1 MTMNNIELP
10 YEVRTAW
17 CHAALV
23 LSKKLAIGSTQAN
36 DELRKLLK
44 EFGSIENIYQYF
56 FSMVPVDPD
65 VEKEVNK
72 AFSKVDFKFNVITCM
87 DDNYPSSMN
96 NVKGTPPI
104 LYCQGNTSIFDLEKS
119 IAFVGT
125 RELTESSHILSARN
139 AIKRISLAGYE
150 VIVSGLA
157 SGSDTLGHRSA
168 IENGMKTIAVL
179 GTPLNMYYPKENKEL
194 QIEIAQNNLV
204 VTEYPIGIRSFG
216 AFFANRNLTT
226 VTLSN
231 MGIIVARAGDK
242 SGTQHAIRHC
252 VNQGK
257 PVYILENNIFESE
270 YKWVVKYK
278 DKIKLIRDK

>member
-1 MTMNNIELP
+1 MNDIELP

-23 LSKKLAIGSTQAN
+23 LSKKLAIGSAQAN
-36 DELRKLLK
+36 DDLRKLL
-44 EFGSIENIYQYF
+44 EEYGSIENIYQYF

-65 VEKEVNK
+65 IEKEVNK
-72 AFSKVDFKFNVITCM
+72 VFSKIDFTFNVITCK
-87 DDNYPSSMN
+87 DNNYPSSMN
-96 NVKGTPPI
+96 KIKGTPPV
-104 LYCQGNTSIFDLEKS
+104 LYCQGDVSILKLKKS

-125 RELTESSHILSARN
+125 RELTDSVHIQSARN
-139 AIKRISLAGYE
+139 AIKRISTAGYE

-157 SGSDTLGHRSA
+157 SGSDTLGHKSA
-168 IENGMKTIAVL
+168 IEYGMKTIAVL
-179 GTPLNMYYPKENKEL
+179 GTPLNMYYPKENRQL
-194 QIEIAQNNLV
+194 QLDIARNHLV

-252 VNQGK
+252 VNQEK
-257 PVYILENNIFESE
+257 PVYILENNIFESD
-270 YKWVVKYK
+270 YKWVAKYK
-278 DKIKLIRDK
+278 DKIKLIREK